1 MYVCTREREREIM
14 ESFELFL
21 CECLLHLMYLSRFET
36 ESAKVGKSSFAFA
49 WVLDETGEERHRCV
63 CRGFADVCA
72 CMHGCHLNT

>member
-1 MYVCTREREREIM
+1 MYVCTHEREREIM

-63 CRGFADVCA
+63 LWVC
-72 CMHGCHLNT
+72 G